1 MAPMTETA
9 RVAII
14 GAGLAGLSCARRLN
28 DAGWSPAVFEKSRGP
43 GGRMSTRRLPDRDDW
58 QCDHGAQ
65 YFTATHPDFVT
76 QTAQWL
82 DAGVAAVW
90 QAKLHVFGPRTHSH
104 KPAPERYVGIPRMT
118 SPARELATGLN
129 VMYNVRVTGARRA
142 PDGWYVQSES
152 GPESGPFDWLILAI
166 PAQQAEALL
175 ISLGDTAVSD
185 ALLTACRQ
193 IPLQPCWALMAELAS
208 PLGVAF
214 DAAFV
219 NRDPTSNHAH
229 VLGWMARDSSK
240 PGRPGG
246 ERWVLHASAAW
257 SVEHLEAGSEQVGA
271 AMLEAWAHLLG
282 EPPRVLHWQLHRWR
296 YARQPDATAGPGCVM
311 DAQAQ
316 MGLCGDWLQGGR
328 VEGAWLSGQ
337 QLAHRLLDCTG
348 QRDTVHL

>member
-104 KPAPERYVGIPRMT
+104 KP
-118 SPARELATGLN
+118 
-129 VMYNVRVTGARRA
+129 A

-257 SVEHLEAGSEQVGA
+257 SVEHLEADSEQVGA

-296 YARQPDATAGPGCVM
+296 YARQPDATTGPGCVM

-348 QRDTVHL
+348 QCDTVHL